1 MAGQKAR
8 FIVGTGRCGST
19 ILSKM
24 MNLHPDVAVL
34 SEFMVSMD
42 IVNRF
47 GQREISGADF
57 ADLLDC
63 GVKAGAGEYK
73 RIVNHL
79 RTPEIMYLGGA
90 DHLPETADGY
100 KDGVFPEILL
110 IPLAQLFYDP
120 EPVFHELIALAKQ
133 LPTQLLSEQY
143 RIIFE
148 WLCEKAGK
156 TVWIERSGGSI
167 FCVDPL
173 LELFPEAQFLYLYR
187 DPLDVA
193 LSMQQHN
200 HFRVMTF
207 EMLNLTTEAGIRW
220 SDLDEGDLNN
230 RRPMSDRLASVMHHP
245 VPLEPFLENVRDTSL
260 AGLAA
265 VAKLTEAQYRAV
277 SFERIMA
284 KPKEALT
291 DVAEFFGLNVDE
303 SWLDVAAALLNP
315 DQLANNPENPAL
327 RALADEYCGEVI
339 QKLRGLDKSQGA
351 HY

>member
-1 MAGQKAR
+1 MDQQKAR

-24 MNLHPDVAVL
+24 MGLHPDVAVL

-42 IVNRF
+42 IVNRL
-47 GQREISGADF
+47 GQREISGEDF

-79 RTPEIMYLGGA
+79 RTPEILFKGGT
-90 DHLPETADGY
+90 DNLPDTVEGY

-110 IPLAQLFYDP
+110 IPLAQLFDDP
-120 EPVFHELIALAKQ
+120 EPVFHELIDFAKQ
-133 LPTQLLSEQY
+133 LPLQLLSEQY
-143 RIIFE
+143 RVVFE
-148 WLCEKAGK
+148 WLCKKAGK
-156 TVWIERSGGSI
+156 TIWIERSGGSI

-187 DPLDVA
+187 DPLAVA

-207 EMLNLTTEAGIRW
+207 EMLDLETEDGIRW
-220 SDLDEGDLNN
+220 GDLDETDLNN
-230 RRPMSDRLASVMHHP
+230 RRPMSDRLASVMRHP

-265 VAKLTEAQYRAV
+265 VDKLTEEQYRAV

-284 KPKEALT
+284 TPKEALI
-291 DVAEFFGLNVDE
+291 DIADFFGLSANE
-303 SWLDVAAALLNP
+303 EWLDSASALLNP
-315 DQLANNPENPAL
+315 DQLAKKPEDPAL
-327 RALADEYCGEVI
+327 RALADEYCGEVMHR
-339 QKLRGLDKSQGA
+339 LRALDKHA
-351 HY
+351 V

>member
-1 MAGQKAR
+1 MAHQTAR

-42 IVNRF
+42 IVNRL

-90 DHLPETADGY
+90 DNLPETAEGY

-110 IPLAQLFYDP
+110 IPLAQLFDDP
-120 EPVFHELIALAKQ
+120 EPVFHELIALARA
-133 LPTQLLSEQY
+133 LPTQLLSDQY

-156 TVWIERSGGSI
+156 TIWIERSGGSI

-173 LELFPEAQFLYLYR
+173 LELFPEAKFLYLYR

-207 EMLNLTTEAGIRW
+207 EMLDLKTDDGIRW
-220 SDLDEGDLNN
+220 GDLDETDLNN
-230 RRPMSDRLASVMHHP
+230 RRPMSERLASVMRHP

-265 VAKLTEAQYRAV
+265 VDKLTDEQYRAV

-284 KPKEALT
+284 QPKEALV
-291 DVAEFFGLNVDE
+291 DIADFFGLSANED
-303 SWLDVAAALLNP
+303 WLDRAAALLNP
-315 DQLANNPENPAL
+315 DKLAKNPEDPAL
-327 RALADEYCGEVI
+327 RALADEYCGDVMRR
-339 QKLRGLDKSQGA
+339 LRALDK
-351 HY
+351 HVV

>member
-1 MAGQKAR
+1 MPYQKAR

-42 IVNRF
+42 IVNRL

-79 RTPEIMYLGGA
+79 RTPEIMYMGGP
-90 DHLPETADGY
+90 DNLPETAEGY

-110 IPLAQLFYDP
+110 IPLSQLFDDP
-120 EPVFHELIALAKQ
+120 EPVFHELIAVAKR

-143 RIIFE
+143 RFIFE
-148 WLCEKAGK
+148 WLCKKAGK
-156 TVWIERSGGSI
+156 TIWIERSGGSI

-207 EMLNLTTEAGIRW
+207 EMLDLQTNDIIRW
-220 SDLDEGDLNN
+220 ADLDESDLNN
-230 RRPMSDRLASVMHHP
+230 RRPMSERLASVMRHP

-260 AGLAA
+260 AGSAA
-265 VAKLTEAQYRAV
+265 VDKLTEEQYRAV

-284 KPKEALT
+284 TPKEALI
-291 DVAEFFGLNVDE
+291 DIAEFFGLTANVE
-303 SWLDVAAALLNP
+303 WLDRAAALLNP
-315 DQLANNPENPAL
+315 AQLAKKTEDPAL
-327 RALADEYCGEVI
+327 RALADEYCGEVMRR
-339 QKLRGLDKSQGA
+339 LRALDKHA
-351 HY
+351 V